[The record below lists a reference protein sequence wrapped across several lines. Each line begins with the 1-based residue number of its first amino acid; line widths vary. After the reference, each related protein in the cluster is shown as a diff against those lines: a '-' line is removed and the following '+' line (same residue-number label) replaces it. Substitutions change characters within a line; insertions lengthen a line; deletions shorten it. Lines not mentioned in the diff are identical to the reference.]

1 MNAGNTGDIMG
12 TGNTGI
18 IFQKEEHGLRVSES
32 TLRVSPDM
40 KTRHYHETAELF
52 VLEEGERFF
61 FVDRYVYHMKPMSA
75 VLIPPGQIHKTC
87 AVEKSPEHRRFL
99 LQYSGEDFDGII
111 RSSFGVGYNDFCLQY
126 NGLVSFRREAWEE
139 FLSAYRRLKNEFE
152 KEEYFLPLVR
162 QMAGEILALYVRE
175 LLYVRGTEEN
185 GSEHPVESGIYRSV
199 HKVTAYLNDHYR
211 EDLTLDDLA
220 EKFFI
225 SRSYLTRIFK
235 ETTGITVV
243 QYLTVVRIRQAA
255 RLLRETDSPIT
266 EIADLCG
273 FGNVTYF
280 EKVFHRIRGMTPR
293 QYRMNNRGT

>member
-1 MNAGNTGDIMG
+1 ME

-40 KTRHYHETAELF
+40 KVRHYHETAELF
-52 VLEEGERFF
+52 VLEEGERYY
-61 FVDRYVYHMKPMSA
+61 FVDRYVCHMKPMSA
-75 VLIPPGQIHKTC
+75 VLIPPGQIHKTS
-87 AVEKSPEHRRFL
+87 AVEKSPKHKRFL
-99 LQYSGEDFDGII
+99 LQYSGEEFDGII
-111 RSSFGVGYNDFCLQY
+111 RASFGFGYDELCLQY
-126 NGLVSFRREAWEE
+126 NGFVSFRRETWEE

-152 KEEYFLPLVR
+152 KEEYFLPFVR
-162 QMAGEILALYVRE
+162 QLAAEILALYVRE
-175 LLYVRGTEEN
+175 LLHVRGMEEN
-185 GSEHPVESGIYRSV
+185 AAEHPVEAGIYGSV
-199 HKVTAYLNDHYR
+199 HKVTTYLNDHYR

-220 EKFFI
+220 EKFYI

-243 QYLTVVRIRQAA
+243 QYLTVVRIRQAV

-293 QYRMNNRGT
+293 QYRKNNR